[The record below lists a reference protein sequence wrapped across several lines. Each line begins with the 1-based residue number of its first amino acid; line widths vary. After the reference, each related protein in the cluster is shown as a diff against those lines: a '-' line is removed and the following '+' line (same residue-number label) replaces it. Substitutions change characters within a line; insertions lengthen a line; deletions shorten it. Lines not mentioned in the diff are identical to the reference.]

1 MCRKFLLQ
9 VVLIGLY
16 IIGGCNGYPDM
27 PEELLLKALFQKYN
41 KNARPA
47 TVLMPVVT
55 VDHGMDLIRINSFK
69 DNTLRTDVWERMT
82 WHDPRLVWNPS
93 NYFGLT
99 SLSITPDMA
108 WTPDVTLYNGVGE
121 IQKADLFRRIT
132 VNSNGMLLWLFPAQ
146 LESACVYKK
155 KNGKY
160 DCRLKF
166 ASWTYNGLQLNLT
179 HTDRQ
184 LGMSNFYPNPDYEI
198 MGTNSTLNLMR
209 YACCPEPYPDVSYQ
223 VSFKGVGKG

>member
-1 MCRKFLLQ
+1 MLSGFSSVLYINNRTVIWKIRKWRILFSFMTCWLLVFVFQMAKTSNVFLL
-9 VVLIGLY
+9 I
-16 IIGGCNGYPDM
+16 C
-27 PEELLLKALFQKYN
+27 
-41 KNARPA
+41 
-47 TVLMPVVT
+47 
-55 VDHGMDLIRINSFK
+55 S
-69 DNTLRTDVWERMT
+69 
-82 WHDPRLVWNPS
+82 
-93 NYFGLT
+93 
-99 SLSITPDMA
+99 
-108 WTPDVTLYNGVGE
+108 VGE

-223 VSFKGVGKG
+223 LSFKGVGKG